1 MCPNVYEDVHHT
13 IVYYSKKSGHNLC
26 AQQVSAAILND
37 DKWWYKYI
45 VTNME
50 KWFQYFLR

>member
-45 VTNME
+45 VTNMK